1 MKAHGK
7 GFLIIHNAVQI
18 LLGAVVL
25 ALDGVG
31 AEVVSS
37 AVALA
42 AGTRE
47 SVHKRHDKKL
57 SLF

>member
-7 GFLIIHNAVQI
+7 GSLIIHNAVQI

-47 SVHKRHDKKL
+47 SVQKRHN
-57 SLF
+57 